1 MIQASC
7 HCGNV
12 TLRIKQTPTALV
24 SCNCSICQ
32 RLGALWGYLLPE
44 DIEIK
49 IKNTHPQ
56 AYQWGDKCIDFQ
68 HCPKCG
74 CTTHYTPIKQSGREK
89 MAVNFRMVDKT
100 ICDEIHVKYF
110 DGADTW
116 QFIEPEIGH

>member
-12 TLRIKQTPTALV
+12 TLTLSQAPSALV

-56 AYQWGDKCIDFQ
+56 AYQWGDKNIDFQ
-68 HCPKCG
+68 HCQNCG
-74 CTTHYTPIKQSGREK
+74 CTTHYIPTKQSGREK
-89 MAVNFRMVDKT
+89 MAVNFRMVDKN
-100 ICDEIHVKYF
+100 ISDEIHVKYF
-110 DGADTW
+110 DGAKTW
-116 QFIEPEIGH
+116 KFVDSL